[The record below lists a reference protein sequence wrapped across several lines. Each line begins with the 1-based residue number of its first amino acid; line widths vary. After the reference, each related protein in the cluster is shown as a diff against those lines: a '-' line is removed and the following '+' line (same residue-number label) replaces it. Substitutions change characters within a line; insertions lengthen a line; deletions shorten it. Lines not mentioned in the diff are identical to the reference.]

1 MSAPMGVRM
10 MRATI
15 LRCAG
20 RWGSAGLVLALAS
33 VPLGAEATLDLA
45 RVTAITGLLRG
56 PDVQVVL
63 TASKPVRPQLR
74 DIRRDW
80 IVLDVPGSELG
91 IPPGTLPIAGGPI
104 VRVRVGQFLPTVVRV
119 VVELSHPVA
128 AHLGPALPSATVT
141 LGIPAG
147 VEAVP
152 RALPGPP
159 PPPGRVRVTGVTVR
173 EADRELLLVVAG
185 SGPLRYRLTDVRPD
199 WIVLDVPGAEL
210 DARPGPIPV
219 DRGLVRRVRL
229 GQFRPDVVRVV
240 VELVQPVRFRVAA
253 PPGGGSLVVGIPA
266 EIGGQPIVA
275 RASPTVAMVEEA
287 KASVPAAPAPPSAP
301 PPPSGPLPVARPQS
315 PLAQAQAAPPRAA
328 APAPSREILPGQG
341 IGPVRLGMAVKDVL
355 ALLGPQK
362 SVDQLPNGEAVY
374 RWFAP
379 PANDGI
385 GVRVTASGVV
395 SRVWA
400 LNDADYVLR
409 GTLRVGS
416 TEEEVRAALGA
427 PSRVAENTQVKTRL
441 LYYDALGIWVS
452 IQLDERYAFYN
463 RVFEIGVMPPG

>member
-1 MSAPMGVRM
+1 
-10 MRATI
+10 
-15 LRCAG
+15 
-20 RWGSAGLVLALAS
+20 
-33 VPLGAEATLDLA
+33 
-45 RVTAITGLLRG
+45 
-56 PDVQVVL
+56 
-63 TASKPVRPQLR
+63 
-74 DIRRDW
+74 
-80 IVLDVPGSELG
+80 
-91 IPPGTLPIAGGPI
+91 

-301 PPPSGPLPVARPQS
+301 PPPSGLSPWRDRRARWPRRRRPLPARPRPPPHARSS
-315 PLAQAQAAPPRAA
+315 PGKGSAPCGWGWR
-328 APAPSREILPGQG
+328 
-341 IGPVRLGMAVKDVL
+341 
-355 ALLGPQK
+355 
-362 SVDQLPNGEAVY
+362 
-374 RWFAP
+374 
-379 PANDGI
+379 
-385 GVRVTASGVV
+385 
-395 SRVWA
+395 
-400 LNDADYVLR
+400 
-409 GTLRVGS
+409 
-416 TEEEVRAALGA
+416 
-427 PSRVAENTQVKTRL
+427 
-441 LYYDALGIWVS
+441 
-452 IQLDERYAFYN
+452 
-463 RVFEIGVMPPG
+463 